1 MSCFFCKGDLIDS
14 TTTHVV
20 NFKKCTIIIK
30 NVPCSECT
38 QCGETYFDDEVAEHL
53 EYIVNSLKSVVA
65 EITVVDYEAK
75 VA

>member
-1 MSCFFCKGDLIDS
+1 MNNAYYGSSPKERKINPND
-14 TTTHVV
+14 
-20 NFKKCTIIIK
+20 IK

-65 EITVVDYEAK
+65 EITVIDYEAK

>member
-1 MSCFFCKGDLIDS
+1 MAHLQERGSNPSD
-14 TTTHVV
+14 
-20 NFKKCTIIIK
+20 IK